1 MKDLILDNQYDLSIA
16 NGDFVVDN
24 SEIQHQGLL
33 LLSEKNDFK
42 EFPDKCIGSRRYV
55 ESNDTEAYAR
65 EISQQF
71 SADGMTVHKIEI
83 NIPVVEIE
91 ANYEN

>member
-1 MKDLILDNQYDLSIA
+1 MHDLILNNDYDLQVD
-16 NGDFVVDN
+16 NGDFVVEN

-42 EFPDKCIGSRRYV
+42 EFPDRCVGSRRFV
-55 ESNDTEAYAR
+55 ESNDSETYAR

-71 SADGMTVHKIEI
+71 NADGMTVHKII
-83 NIPVVEIE
+83 VNIPEVAIE
-91 ANYEN
+91 ASYES

>member
-1 MKDLILDNQYDLSIA
+1 MKDLILDNAYDIEIT

-24 SEIQHQGLL
+24 SDLQHQGLL

-42 EFPDKCIGSRRYV
+42 EFPDKCVSSRRFV
-55 ESNDTEAYAR
+55 ESHDSATYAR

-83 NIPVVEIE
+83 NIPEVEIE
-91 ANYEN
+91 ASYEN